1 MNKYLEQEEQ
11 LLVEEQLLLER
22 LWSVVEGRLSEQLLL
37 ERLWSVEEAQLLE
50 QQSMVVMRYL
60 KRMA

>member
-11 LLVEEQLLLER
+11 LLVEEGQLLER
-22 LWSVVEGRLSEQLLL
+22 LWLEQLLL

-50 QQSMVVMRYL
+50 QQSMVVL
-60 KRMA
+60 SL